1 MNANDQILHG
11 GLAPQDISTEVLLEK
26 YAKGEEASI
35 ADVRDRVARA
45 LAEAEAPDQRDT
57 WAARFRWALDSGFV
71 PAGRIN
77 SAAGTGIQATLINCF
92 VQPVGDAV
100 SEPVDGKPSI
110 YTAVAQAAET
120 MRRGGGVGYDF
131 SAIRPAGAFVR
142 ATHSRASGPVSFM
155 KVFDASCATV
165 ESAGA
170 RRGAQMGV
178 LRCDH
183 PDIEQFIH
191 AKDRGDLTNFNISI
205 GVTDAFMRAV
215 EAGEEVELVHE
226 AAPAKELID
235 AGAGFRPYRRDDGQW
250 VYRRVPARQLWDQVM
265 HATYDHAEPGILFL
279 SHINADNNLYY
290 CETIEATNPCAEQ
303 PLPSYGCCCLG
314 SIDLTQF
321 VREPFTPR
329 SGFDFAAFAEV
340 VRVSTRML
348 DNVLDI
354 TYWPLAE
361 QEAEARA
368 KRRVGLG
375 FLGLGSALVMLG
387 LRYDS
392 EPAREVAARIAG
404 TLRDQAYLASAEL
417 AAEKGAFP
425 LFDAEKYL
433 AGGFVSRL
441 PAPVREA
448 IGTYGMRNSHLLSI
462 APTGTITLAFADNAS
477 NGIEPAFSW
486 TYNRRKR
493 RPDDTYE
500 VFEVADH
507 AWRLYRHLGHDMDKL
522 PDSFVTALQM
532 SALDHMRMLEAV
544 QPYIDTS
551 ISKTVNVPED
561 YPYEAFRN
569 LYLEAWRAGL
579 KGLATYRPNS
589 VLGAVLSVA
598 SAPAPAA
605 SATATSATTDDDPLL
620 RQFNSRPL
628 GDLEGVTSKVEY
640 MTYEGHK
647 TVYLTVN
654 FLRVSGTMGGEP
666 VTIERPIEFF
676 MPAGQRTEGQQWI
689 TSTMRLLSMVAR
701 SGGPVGKAIAD
712 MRNVVWDKGTV
723 RYGTLTR
730 PDGSEVPRFHDSEV
744 AAIGYALQRILIKR
758 GFLDQ
763 EGGAMTARALA
774 ARLAEREGGQP
785 AGAPGLATVAGGGA
799 GAAGAGGTLLPAGAP
814 GVGSGKPCPECGAHA
829 LHRIDGC
836 AKCANCGYVGEC
848 G

>member
-1 MNANDQILHG
+1 MNANDQILRG
-11 GLAPQDISTEVLLEK
+11 ALVPQDISIEVLQEK
-26 YAKGEEASI
+26 YAKGEERSI
-35 ADVRDRVARA
+35 DDVRRRVARA
-45 LAEAEAPDQRDT
+45 LAEVEPADHRDT
-57 WAARFRWALDSGFV
+57 WAARFLWALENGFV

-92 VQPVGDAV
+92 VQPVGDSV
-100 SEPVDGKPSI
+100 SESRDGKPSI

-131 SAIRPAGAFVR
+131 SSIRPGGALVR

-165 ESAGA
+165 ESAGS

-183 PDIEQFIH
+183 PDIESFIH

-205 GVTDAFMRAV
+205 GVTDAFMQAV
-215 EAGEEVELVHE
+215 EADEEIELVHE
-226 AAPAKELID
+226 AEPGMDVIA
-235 AGAGFRPYRRDDGQW
+235 AGAYRRDDGQW
-250 VYRRVPARQLWDQVM
+250 VYRRVPARRLWDQVM
-265 HATYDHAEPGILFL
+265 QATYDHAEPGILFL
-279 SHINADNNLYY
+279 SRINADNNLYY

-314 SIDLTQF
+314 SINLTRF
-321 VREPFTPR
+321 VRQPFTDEA
-329 SGFDFAAFAEV
+329 SFDFAAFAEV

-348 DNVLDI
+348 DNVLDV
-354 TYWPLAE
+354 TFWPLPE
-361 QEAEARA
+361 QQAEAQA
-368 KRRVGLG
+368 KRRIGLG

-387 LRYDS
+387 LRYDTD
-392 EPAREVAARIAG
+392 AARALAG
-404 TLRDQAYLASAEL
+404 RISESMRDHAYLASVEL
-417 AAEKGAFP
+417 ADEKGAFP
-425 LFDAEKYL
+425 LFDADAYL
-433 AGGFVSRL
+433 GGGFVSRL
-441 PAPVREA
+441 PEAVRDA
-448 IGTYGMRNSHLLSI
+448 IRAHGLRNSHLLSI

-493 RPDDTYE
+493 MPDDSYRT
-500 VFEVADH
+500 FEVADH
-507 AWRLYRHLGHDMDKL
+507 AWRLYRHMGGDMDQL

-569 LYLEAWRAGL
+569 LYLEAWKAGL
-579 KGLATYRPNS
+579 KGLATYRPNQ

-598 SAPAPAA
+598 PAPEAPAA
-605 SATATSATTDDDPLL
+605 AVTPGAQQNGDDPLT
-620 RQFNSRPL
+620 RPFGSRPL

-640 MTYEGHK
+640 LTYEGHK

-654 FLRVSGTMGGEP
+654 FMRVSGTVDGQP

-701 SGGPVGKAIAD
+701 SGGPIAKALAD

-723 RYGTLTR
+723 RYGSVVR
-730 PDGSEVPRFHDSEV
+730 QDGTEVPRFHDSEV
-744 AAIGYALQRILIKR
+744 AALSYALQRILIKR
-758 GFLDQ
+758 GFLDD
-763 EGGAMTARALA
+763 EGGQVPVTALA
-774 ARLAEREGGQP
+774 ARLARRDGGEAAVALARPTAP
-785 AGAPGLATVAGGGA
+785 AQAATAVTGI
-799 GAAGAGGTLLPAGAP
+799 GT
-814 GVGSGKPCPECGAHA
+814 GKPCPECGAHA
-829 LHRIDGC
+829 LHKVDGC

>member
-1 MNANDQILHG
+1 MNANDQILRG
-11 GLAPQDISTEVLLEK
+11 ALAPQDISTEVLLEK
-26 YAKGEEASI
+26 YAKGEESTI
-35 ADVRDRVARA
+35 ADVRARVARA
-45 LAEAEAPDQRDT
+45 LAEVEPADRREM
-57 WAARFRWALDSGFV
+57 WAARFLWALENGFV

-92 VQPVGDAV
+92 VQPVGDSV
-100 SEPVDGKPSI
+100 SEARDGKPSI

-131 SAIRPAGAFVR
+131 SAIRPGGALVR

-183 PDIEQFIH
+183 PDIESFIH
-191 AKDRGDLTNFNISI
+191 AKDQGDLTNFNISI
-205 GVTDAFMRAV
+205 GVTDAFMQAV
-215 EAGEEVELVHE
+215 EADGEVELVHE
-226 AAPAKELID
+226 AEPGMDMIA
-235 AGAGFRPYRRDDGQW
+235 AGAYRRDDGLW

-265 HATYDHAEPGILFL
+265 QATYDHAEPGILFL
-279 SHINADNNLYY
+279 SRINADNNLYY

-314 SIDLTQF
+314 SINLTGF
-321 VREPFTPR
+321 VRQPFTAE
-329 SGFDFAAFAEV
+329 STFDFEAFAEV

-348 DNVLDI
+348 DNVLDV
-354 TYWPLAE
+354 TFWPLPE

-368 KRRVGLG
+368 KRRIGLG

-392 EPAREVAARIAG
+392 DAARELAGRIAEAM
-404 TLRDQAYLASAEL
+404 RDHAYLASVEL
-417 AAEKGAFP
+417 ADEKGAFP
-425 LFDAEKYL
+425 LFDANQYL

-441 PAPVREA
+441 PEAVRDA
-448 IGTYGMRNSHLLSI
+448 IRAHGLRNSHLLSI

-493 RPDDTYE
+493 MPDNSYRS
-500 VFEVADH
+500 FEVADH
-507 AWRLYRHLGHDMDKL
+507 AWRLYRHMGADMERL
-522 PDSFVTALQM
+522 PESFVTALQM

-569 LYLEAWRAGL
+569 LYLEAWKAGL

-589 VLGAVLSVA
+589 VLGAVLSVT
-598 SAPAPAA
+598 PAA
-605 SATATSATTDDDPLL
+605 ALAPTSTATPATPAAPDDDPLT
-620 RQFNSRPL
+620 RPFNSRPL

-640 MTYEGHK
+640 LTYEGHK

-654 FLRVSGTMGGEP
+654 FMRVSGVIDGKP
-666 VTIERPIEFF
+666 VTVERPLEFF

-701 SGGPVGKAIAD
+701 SGGPVAKALAD

-723 RYGTLTR
+723 RYGALVR
-730 PDGSEVPRFHDSEV
+730 QDGTQVPRFHDSEV
-744 AAIGYALQRILIKR
+744 AAISYALQRILIKR
-758 GFLDQ
+758 GFLDDD
-763 EGGAMTARALA
+763 GAQVPVAALA
-774 ARLAEREGGQP
+774 ARLAGQGSEPALALAGNPARPAP
-785 AGAPGLATVAGGGA
+785 AGHN
-799 GAAGAGGTLLPAGAP
+799 P
-814 GVGSGKPCPECGAHA
+814 GVGTGKPCPECGAHA
-829 LHRIDGC
+829 LHKVDGC

>member
-1 MNANDQILHG
+1 MNANDQILRG
-11 GLAPQDISTEVLLEK
+11 ALVPQDISIEVLQEK
-26 YAKGEEASI
+26 YAKGEERSI
-35 ADVRDRVARA
+35 DDVRRRVARA
-45 LAEAEAPDQRDT
+45 LAEVEPADHRDT
-57 WAARFRWALDSGFV
+57 WAARFLWALENGFV

-92 VQPVGDAV
+92 VQPVGDSV
-100 SEPVDGKPSI
+100 SESRDGKPSI

-131 SAIRPAGAFVR
+131 SSIRPGGALVR

-183 PDIEQFIH
+183 PDIESFIH

-205 GVTDAFMRAV
+205 GVTDAFMQAV
-215 EAGEEVELVHE
+215 EADEEIELVHE
-226 AAPAKELID
+226 AEPGMDVIA
-235 AGAGFRPYRRDDGQW
+235 AGAYRRDDGQW
-250 VYRRVPARQLWDQVM
+250 VYRRVPARRLWDQVM
-265 HATYDHAEPGILFL
+265 QATYDHAEPGILFL
-279 SHINADNNLYY
+279 SRINADNNLYY

-314 SIDLTQF
+314 SINLTRF
-321 VREPFTPR
+321 VRQPFTDEA
-329 SGFDFAAFAEV
+329 SFDFAAFAEV

-348 DNVLDI
+348 DNVLDV
-354 TYWPLAE
+354 TFWPLPE
-361 QEAEARA
+361 QQAEAQA
-368 KRRVGLG
+368 KRRIGLG

-387 LRYDS
+387 LRYDTD
-392 EPAREVAARIAG
+392 AARALAG
-404 TLRDQAYLASAEL
+404 RISEAMRDHAYLASVEL
-417 AAEKGAFP
+417 ADEKGAFP
-425 LFDAEKYL
+425 LFDADAYL
-433 AGGFVSRL
+433 RGGFVSRL
-441 PAPVREA
+441 PDAVRDA
-448 IGTYGMRNSHLLSI
+448 IRTHGLRNSHLLSI

-493 RPDDTYE
+493 MPDDSYRT
-500 VFEVADH
+500 FEVADH
-507 AWRLYRHLGHDMDKL
+507 AWRLYRHMGGDMDHL

-569 LYLEAWRAGL
+569 LYLEAWKAGL
-579 KGLATYRPNS
+579 KGLATYRPNQ

-598 SAPAPAA
+598 PAPGAPAA
-605 SATATSATTDDDPLL
+605 AATSPGAQQNGDDPLT
-620 RQFNSRPL
+620 RPFGSRPL

-640 MTYEGHK
+640 LTYEGHK

-654 FLRVSGTMGGEP
+654 FMRVTGTVDGQP

-701 SGGPVGKAIAD
+701 SGGPIAKALAD

-723 RYGTLTR
+723 RYGSVVR
-730 PDGSEVPRFHDSEV
+730 QDGTEVPRFHDSEV
-744 AAIGYALQRILIKR
+744 AALSYALQRILIKR
-758 GFLDQ
+758 GFLDD
-763 EGGAMTARALA
+763 EGGQVPVTALA
-774 ARLAEREGGQP
+774 ARLARRDGGEAAVALARPTTP
-785 AGAPGLATVAGGGA
+785 AQAATAVTGI
-799 GAAGAGGTLLPAGAP
+799 GT
-814 GVGSGKPCPECGAHA
+814 GKPCPECGAHA
-829 LHRIDGC
+829 LHKVDGC